1 MNLIRKAQFESGW
14 DWGPC
19 IVASGIY
26 LPVKLIP
33 IQHFDLKEV
42 AVSQVWQVGSGR
54 LDLEIDLVVYQA
66 TTAATK
72 ATIEWAGKSIQIEIP
87 ALAVGNTTIPY
98 RIAIDN
104 SLQRWTI
111 WEFGEPKLYDLKVTV
126 EGQTI
131 AKKIGIRE
139 LIVETKGDQW
149 GTSFVFMLNGRPVN
163 AKGANLIPSDS
174 IPSRMNATSY
184 RRLLQAMKLANMN
197 MVRCWGG
204 GYYPQDVYDIADE
217 LGILVSQ
224 DLPFACAQYPPV
236 DWFLAE
242 VGAEF
247 KDEIRRHKH
256 HASIGIWCG
265 DNEDH
270 EAIYWGSPTRDQIKF
285 WEKQY
290 EKFNQWEKGEIERL
304 DPTRRFWP
312 DSPSDGTFNYS
323 GVWERENAG
332 DMHYWQVWHGGKTFE
347 SFYTVRP
354 RFCSEFGYQSYPSL
368 PTVKTFCPESDY
380 NIQSKS
386 FSNHQKNAQ
395 GNSIIA
401 NMFKN
406 YFKVPKTFVD
416 QLYLSQV
423 QQSLAI
429 RMGVEFWRTLKPITR
444 GFLYWQLNDCW
455 PVCSWSSIE
464 YNGRWK

>member
-1 MNLIRKAQFESGW
+1 MCIAFYPYSSRIEIRIEGGADDCLKLFEALSSLSSSSMAISLDGVWQLSSAARRLFNIPITIPGDVHTALIAAGNIPDPYWATNEATVQWVGTVEWVISRTFQVPALSLFSAFVLVLELVDTFATVTINGRTALKASNSFQFYRPNIKPYLVEGTNTINVTFHVAQDEAKRRYNVLKADGNQYYPGSTNNQLPNMNLIRKAQFESGW

-87 ALAVGNTTIPY
+87 ASAVGNTTIPY

-184 RRLLQAMKLANMN
+184 RGLLQAMKLANMN
-197 MVRCWGG
+197 MVRR
-204 GYYPQDVYDIADE
+204 Q
-217 LGILVSQ
+217 
-224 DLPFACAQYPPV
+224 
-236 DWFLAE
+236 
-242 VGAEF
+242 
-247 KDEIRRHKH
+247 R
-256 HASIGIWCG
+256 
-265 DNEDH
+265 
-270 EAIYWGSPTRDQIKF
+270 
-285 WEKQY
+285 
-290 EKFNQWEKGEIERL
+290 
-304 DPTRRFWP
+304 
-312 DSPSDGTFNYS
+312 
-323 GVWERENAG
+323 
-332 DMHYWQVWHGGKTFE
+332 
-347 SFYTVRP
+347 RP
-354 RFCSEFGYQSYPSL
+354 RGDLLGF
-368 PTVKTFCPESDY
+368 SDE
-380 NIQSKS
+380 
-386 FSNHQKNAQ
+386 
-395 GNSIIA
+395 G
-401 NMFKN
+401 
-406 YFKVPKTFVD
+406 PD
-416 QLYLSQV
+416 QVLGEAV
-423 QQSLAI
+423 
-429 RMGVEFWRTLKPITR
+429 REV
-444 GFLYWQLNDCW
+444 
-455 PVCSWSSIE
+455 
-464 YNGRWK
+464 